1 MAGDEAMAASPDT
14 EKQSEPMGEIVGLTV
29 TLEPDTSVR
38 VGDSVEIRGTLEFRL
53 VALGAIGQVASSEN
67 GEALLKS
74 LHDTHE
80 RVVIVETNKGNA
92 VTEQGAEGGRV
103 RVFFNVKREATGQ
116 GGEEWETRPP
126 AVGLAQ
132 MLVRAEQMIRGTV
145 RGGSAKGV
153 READLEAVGL
163 EPCDAYPFSE
173 NRIREGWKPTLP
185 PRERYE

>member
-1 MAGDEAMAASPDT
+1 MSEAA
-14 EKQSEPMGEIVGLTV
+14 ERGKQSEPMGEIVGLTV

-38 VGDSVEIRGTLEFRL
+38 VGDGVEIRGTLEFRL
-53 VALGAIGQVASSEN
+53 VALGAIGQIASSEN

-74 LHDTHE
+74 LHDTHR

-92 VTEQGAEGGRV
+92 VTEQGYDGAGATA
-103 RVFFNVKREATGQ
+103 FFNTKREATGP

-145 RGGSAKGV
+145 RSGSIKGA

-173 NRIREGWKPTLP
+173 NKIRAGWKPTLP